1 MKKVLALMMV
11 CLLIA
16 SMVVGCGSSAPADS
30 KSSEKATSNS
40 ESGKTTES
48 ISEQTSSET
57 KKIRIG
63 MSMSEDTQFLTNVR
77 KAAEKK
83 AKELG
88 IELITNSGQGQV
100 EKQINDME
108 AFISMGVDAIIFNP
122 LDRDAMDEIVDKVKA
137 ANIPLVEVNTFT
149 SNDNYDVYV
158 GSPEED
164 AGRIQGEWIAKN
176 LGESGGV
183 AIMYG
188 VMGHSGQIGRYEGLK
203 AALLD
208 KYPGWKVI
216 VEKTGNWKREEGQA
230 MMEDWLQAYKD
241 KIDVIAS
248 QNDEMAMGAIAALEE
263 AGMLDQI
270 KVLGIDASPD
280 AVKLVKEG
288 KMAITVFQDSFGQG
302 AKSVEVAYDLAMGK
316 PAPSKKIDIP
326 FQEVNASNADDFE
339 KYLTEWE

>member
-1 MKKVLALMMV
+1 MKKKVALLLTFFMLT
-11 CLLIA
+11 CLLA
-16 SMVVGCGSSAPADS
+16 GCGSDNTSDS
-30 KSSEKATSNS
+30 DASSGEK
-40 ESGKTTES
+40 
-48 ISEQTSSET
+48 QL
-57 KKIRIG
+57 RIG
-63 MSMSEDTQFLTNVR
+63 ISMSDDTQFLTNVR

-88 IELITNSGQGQV
+88 VEAISNSGQNQV

-108 AFISMGVDAIIFNP
+108 TFITMGVDAIVFNP
-122 LDRDAMDEIVDKVKA
+122 LDRDAMNEVVDKVKEA
-137 ANIPLVEVNTFT
+137 GIPLVEVNTFT

-176 LGESGGV
+176 VGESGGI

-203 AALLD
+203 QSLLD
-208 KYPGWKVI
+208 KYPDWKVI
-216 VEKTGNWKREEGQA
+216 VDKTGEWKREMGQS
-230 MMEDWLQAYKD
+230 MMEDWLQSYKGR
-241 KIDVIAS
+241 IDVIAS

-280 AVKLVKEG
+280 AIKLVQEG

-302 AKSVEVAYDLAMGK
+302 SKAMEIAVDLASGK
-316 PAPSKKIDIP
+316 PAPGKRVDIP
-326 FQEVNASNADDFE
+326 FLEVNKDNAADFE
-339 KYLTEWE
+339 KYLQEWE